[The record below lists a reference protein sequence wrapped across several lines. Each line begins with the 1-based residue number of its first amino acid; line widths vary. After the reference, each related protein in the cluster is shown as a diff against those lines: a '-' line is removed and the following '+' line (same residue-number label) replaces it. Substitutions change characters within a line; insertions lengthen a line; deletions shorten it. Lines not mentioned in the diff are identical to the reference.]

1 LPDEMTLA
9 AMLLLLFRPNDFV
22 AADAIELMEPMEPR
36 RRSCGGISTSTS
48 SFAFAARGSGMT
60 ISMTR
65 SCLGIL
71 PMLPESDPAALPI
84 RDEGLWSQGMLPVVP
99 KAGNPASSSKGM
111 GVDEK
116 ADVGRVRRK
125 RTINEW
131 ERQRC
136 CKRLCH
142 CVGYVQYVAGS

>member
-1 LPDEMTLA
+1 LLDEMTLA

-36 RRSCGGISTSTS
+36 RRSWGISTSTS

-71 PMLPESDPAALPI
+71 PMLPESDPAALPT
-84 RDEGLWSQGMLPVVP
+84 RDDGLWSQGMLPIDP
-99 KAGNPASSSKGM
+99 NTGYPASSSKGM

-116 ADVGRVRRK
+116 ADGGRVRRK
-125 RTINEW
+125 RTIKEW

-136 CKRLCH
+136 CNRLCH